1 MGVFV
6 GVGGGRIC
14 CKDPNP
20 HTSRLAAYN
29 CHNPPLLQQ
38 MAPITIREVVQQFKD
53 RIQTERDKTEFKS
66 LCDRYTVVVE

>member
-1 MGVFV
+1 
-6 GVGGGRIC
+6 
-14 CKDPNP
+14 
-20 HTSRLAAYN
+20 
-29 CHNPPLLQQ
+29 